1 MNDGIDLK
9 IKNVKKIID
18 SGFVLRLRGATVN
31 WQTLMTI
38 LELGKLPPTERQ
50 RRADAKL
57 DEQMRAYWR
66 AAVAYVE
73 NPNMPHPGRLL
84 DQPFAKAR
92 QMRIHEVDILLR
104 GTSCSVI
111 ASHLLMLVRIF

>member
-1 MNDGIDLK
+1 MK

-18 SGFVLRLRGATVN
+18 SGFVLRLRGATLN
-31 WQTLMTI
+31 WQTLITI
-38 LELGKLPPTERQ
+38 LELRKLPPTERQ

-73 NPNMPHPGRLL
+73 NPDMPHPGRLL

-104 GTSCSVI
+104 VPSCPVI
-111 ASHLLMLVRIF
+111 ASYVLMLSGSFKI

>member
-1 MNDGIDLK
+1 MK

-84 DQPFAKAR
+84 DQSFAKAR

-104 GTSCSVI
+104 GTSCTVI
-111 ASHLLMLVRIF
+111 ASHVLILVRIF